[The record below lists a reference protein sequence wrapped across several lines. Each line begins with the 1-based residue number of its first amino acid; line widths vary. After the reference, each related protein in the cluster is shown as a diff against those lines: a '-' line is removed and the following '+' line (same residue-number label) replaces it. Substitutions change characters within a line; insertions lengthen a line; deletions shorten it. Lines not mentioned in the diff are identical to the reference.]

1 MDRMRLSFSVPEL
14 RSAIPD
20 QFAGAMHLLVDALVE
35 RTGRKSDD
43 VGLRTLAGAVVGVA
57 ISVMFAVADDPSIDF
72 VPLFDESMLCLDEG
86 LDL

>member
-1 MDRMRLSFSVPEL
+1 
-14 RSAIPD
+14 
-20 QFAGAMHLLVDALVE
+20 
-35 RTGRKSDD
+35 
-43 VGLRTLAGAVVGVA
+43 LAGAVVGVA